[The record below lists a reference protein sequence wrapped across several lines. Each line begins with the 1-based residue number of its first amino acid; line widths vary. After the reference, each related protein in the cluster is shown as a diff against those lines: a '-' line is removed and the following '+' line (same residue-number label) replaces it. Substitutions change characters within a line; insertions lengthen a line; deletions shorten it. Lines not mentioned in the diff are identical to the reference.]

1 MVPPLNG
8 REVPLWLAWNGL
20 DTNAVICQPEGM
32 ADETQ
37 NYSTG
42 PQWPPV
48 GSPPTDLPFE
58 DELARTNARS
68 QELLGLNTEDATRR
82 ATDWGYQVRI
92 TREDDTSFILTMDL
106 SARRINLAIE
116 HGLVTQAGA
125 G

>member
-1 MVPPLNG
+1 
-8 REVPLWLAWNGL
+8 
-20 DTNAVICQPEGM
+20 M

-37 NYSTG
+37 NHSTG
-42 PQWPPV
+42 LQWPPTGTPQV
-48 GSPPTDLPFE
+48 GLPFE

-68 QELLGLNTEDATRR
+68 QELLGLSTEEATRR
-82 ATDWGYQVRI
+82 ATEWGYQVRI
-92 TREDDTSFILTMDL
+92 TREDGTSFILTMDL